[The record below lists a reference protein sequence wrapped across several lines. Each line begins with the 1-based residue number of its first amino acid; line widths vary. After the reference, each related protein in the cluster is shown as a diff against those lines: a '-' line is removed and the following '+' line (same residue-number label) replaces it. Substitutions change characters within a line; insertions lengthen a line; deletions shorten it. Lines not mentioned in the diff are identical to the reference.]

1 MKASYFP
8 ASVVTETRASIIL
21 IAENAS
27 DREKLA
33 EIAEF
38 MSAIVIGESR
48 CERTGE
54 TRIVEIGVPRT
65 NGQRKDEGKYD

>member
-1 MKASYFP
+1 MRVNYFP
-8 ASVVTETRASIIL
+8 ASVVTETPASIIL
-21 IAENAS
+21 VAES
-27 DREKLA
+27 KRDREKLA

-54 TRIVEIGVPRT
+54 TSIIEIGVPRHT
-65 NGQRKDEGKYD
+65 AERENDK